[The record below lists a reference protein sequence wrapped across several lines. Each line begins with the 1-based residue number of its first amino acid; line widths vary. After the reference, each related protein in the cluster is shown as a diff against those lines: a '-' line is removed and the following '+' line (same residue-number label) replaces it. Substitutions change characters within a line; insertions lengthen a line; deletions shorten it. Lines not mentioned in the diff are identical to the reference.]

1 MSGRSEER
9 TSRPERGA
17 SGLAGVFVTFEGGE
31 GTGKSTQLRALRER
45 LERARVDVVATKEPG
60 GTPLGEE
67 IRRLLLSTEDVAE
80 EREERAEGAEGAT
93 SGRHR
98 APGPRAELFL
108 YEASR
113 AQLVDALIRPSLEAG
128 AVVLCDRFSDSTLAY
143 QGYARGIDHAWI
155 RALNDWATGGLHP
168 DLTLVLDADHAVSL
182 GRATR
187 EGADRLELEL
197 DPFHRAVREGFR
209 MIAEAEPGRVR
220 LVDASGT
227 AEDVEARVWEH
238 VGPLLEERGL
248 L

>member
-9 TSRPERGA
+9 TSGSESGA
-17 SGLAGVFVTFEGGE
+17 PGLAGVFVTFEGGE
-31 GTGKSTQLRALRER
+31 GTGKSTQLRALQER
-45 LERARVDVVATKEPG
+45 LERMEVDVVATKEPG
-60 GTPLGEE
+60 GTALGDE
-67 IRRLLLSTEDVAE
+67 IRGLLLSTEDVT
-80 EREERAEGAEGAT
+80 EERAAAD
-93 SGRHR
+93 RRR
-98 APGPRAELFL
+98 APTPRAELFL

-113 AQLVDALIRPSLEAG
+113 AQLVDTLIRPGLEAG
-128 AVVLCDRFSDSTLAY
+128 AVVLCDRFTDSTLAY
-143 QGYARGIDHAWI
+143 QGYARGIDHEWI
-155 RALNDWATGGLHP
+155 RALNDWATGGLEP

-209 MIAEAEPGRVR
+209 RIAEAEPARVR

-227 AEDVEARVWEH
+227 PEDVEAGVWEH
-238 VGPLLEERGL
+238 VEPLLEERGL